1 MQNYAKTQKIALWV
15 VFALFVA
22 YSFTLLYPFVWAGLN
37 SFKNMDDYTYNVN
50 GIPKLGWY
58 FDNYEKALNL
68 MKIGKVGFF
77 GMFGNSIAYTLLG
90 TLFQVFSASLSAYIV
105 AKYDFKLRN
114 FIYGLALFVM
124 IIPSIGSLP
133 AQFRLIHQLGF
144 NNIFG
149 LAIAGASGFGTNFIL
164 LYAYFKAISWE
175 YAEAATIDGASDWTV
190 FIRIM
195 LPQARPA
202 MAAMF
207 ITGAVGKWND
217 YMTPLLYLGQQ
228 TPVLSYVIYDLKLK
242 VADRMTPIFLAANLI
257 VTIPVVVVFAV
268 FSKTII
274 ENTVAGGLKG

>member
-1 MQNYAKTQKIALWV
+1 MHKYSKTQKTVLWII
-15 VFALFVA
+15 FALFA
-22 YSFTLLYPFVWAGLN
+22 LYSFTLLYPFLWAGLN

-50 GIPKLGWY
+50 GIPKLGWH
-58 FDNYEKALNL
+58 FDNYQKALDL
-68 MKIGKVGFF
+68 MKIGSVGFF
-77 GMFGNSIAYTLLG
+77 GMFGNSITYTLLG

-124 IIPSIGSLP
+124 IIPTIGSLP
-133 AQFRLIHQLGF
+133 AQYRLIHDLHL
-144 NNIFG
+144 NNIVG

-175 YAEAATIDGASDWTV
+175 YAEAATIDGANDWTI
-190 FIRIM
+190 FIKIM
-195 LPQARPA
+195 LPQAKPA
-202 MAAMF
+202 LAAMF

-228 TPVLSYVIYDLKLK
+228 TPVLSFAIYDLKLR
-242 VADRMTPIFLAANLI
+242 VADRRTPIFLAANLL
-257 VTIPVVVVFAV
+257 VTLPVVLGFSI

>member
-1 MQNYAKTQKIALWV
+1 MQNYAKTQKAVLWI

-22 YSFTLLYPFVWAGLN
+22 YSFTLLYPFIWAGLN

-50 GIPKLGWY
+50 GIPKLGWHIE
-58 FDNYEKALNL
+58 NYKRALNL

-77 GMFGNSIAYTLLG
+77 GMFGNSILYTLLG

-133 AQFRLIHQLGF
+133 AQFRLIHQLGL
-144 NNIFG
+144 NSIFG
-149 LAIAGASGFGTNFIL
+149 LAIVGASGFGTNFIL
-164 LYAYFKAISWE
+164 LYAYFKAISWD
-175 YAEAATIDGASDWTV
+175 YAEAAIIDGASDWVV
-190 FIRIM
+190 FVRIM
-195 LPQARPA
+195 LPQAKPA

-242 VADRMTPIFLAANLI
+242 VADRMTPIFLAANLV
-257 VTIPVVVVFAV
+257 VTLPVVIVFSI